1 MELKEDLKGWQV
13 VLASA
18 SPRRKELLEQIGI
31 CPQICPSNAEEK
43 KDETDPQKLVEK
55 LSSVKA
61 EDVAG
66 CFPAG
71 TLVIGADTVVSIVKD
86 GESDPVIL
94 GKPGT
99 VEKAEEMISLIQ
111 GRTHQV
117 YTGVTVILCLG
128 ADRFAETTFAE
139 KTDVEVY
146 EMAEDEIR
154 AYAASGEPLDKAGA
168 YGIQGSFAAYIKG
181 IKGDY
186 SNVVGLPLGRLK
198 AQFTRCRFYSCQGLI
213 GSPSAFFC
221 NEEDY
226 VASVIN
232 FKSCLFTGDLRK
244 IVYRVGKV
252 TIIDSQFYGFGNDY
266 FMVNNIFNK
275 IDKLTLTN
283 CKCENTDYILAD
295 NITNL
300 EIEETEF
307 LSCSGISKNI
317 KKLC

>member
-31 CPQICPSNAEEK
+31 CPQICPSN
-43 KDETDPQKLVEK
+43 
-55 LSSVKA
+55 A

-139 KTDVEVY
+139 KADVEVY

-186 SNVVGLPLGRLK
+186 SNVVGLPLGRLCHEIK
-198 AQFTRCRFYSCQGLI
+198 RLL
-213 GSPSAFFC
+213 
-221 NEEDY
+221 EE
-226 VASVIN
+226 
-232 FKSCLFTGDLRK
+232 RE
-244 IVYRVGKV
+244 
-252 TIIDSQFYGFGNDY
+252 ND
-266 FMVNNIFNK
+266 
-275 IDKLTLTN
+275 
-283 CKCENTDYILAD
+283 
-295 NITNL
+295 
-300 EIEETEF
+300 
-307 LSCSGISKNI
+307 
-317 KKLC
+317 

>member
-117 YTGVTVILCLG
+117 YTGLQKLLLQKRRMWKSMRWQKMRSGHMPQAGNLLTRQVPMGSRDPLQLISRG
-128 ADRFAETTFAE
+128 S
-139 KTDVEVY
+139 K
-146 EMAEDEIR
+146 EIT
-154 AYAASGEPLDKAGA
+154 A
-168 YGIQGSFAAYIKG
+168 
-181 IKGDY
+181 
-186 SNVVGLPLGRLK
+186 
-198 AQFTRCRFYSCQGLI
+198 
-213 GSPSAFFC
+213 
-221 NEEDY
+221 
-226 VASVIN
+226 
-232 FKSCLFTGDLRK
+232 
-244 IVYRVGKV
+244 
-252 TIIDSQFYGFGNDY
+252 
-266 FMVNNIFNK
+266 M
-275 IDKLTLTN
+275 
-283 CKCENTDYILAD
+283 
-295 NITNL
+295 
-300 EIEETEF
+300 
-307 LSCSGISKNI
+307 
-317 KKLC
+317 

>member
-86 GESDPVIL
+86 GESDPVI
-94 GKPGT
+94 
-99 VEKAEEMISLIQ
+99 SLIQ

-186 SNVVGLPLGRLK
+186 SNVVGLPLGRLCHEIK
-198 AQFTRCRFYSCQGLI
+198 RLL
-213 GSPSAFFC
+213 
-221 NEEDY
+221 EE
-226 VASVIN
+226 
-232 FKSCLFTGDLRK
+232 RE
-244 IVYRVGKV
+244 
-252 TIIDSQFYGFGNDY
+252 ND
-266 FMVNNIFNK
+266 
-275 IDKLTLTN
+275 
-283 CKCENTDYILAD
+283 
-295 NITNL
+295 
-300 EIEETEF
+300 
-307 LSCSGISKNI
+307 
-317 KKLC
+317 

>member
-66 CFPAG
+66 CF
-71 TLVIGADTVVSIVKD
+71 
-86 GESDPVIL
+86 
-94 GKPGT
+94 
-99 VEKAEEMISLIQ
+99 
-111 GRTHQV
+111 RTHQV

-128 ADRFAETTFAE
+128 ADRFAETIFAE

-186 SNVVGLPLGRLK
+186 SNVVGLPLGRLCHEIK
-198 AQFTRCRFYSCQGLI
+198 RLL
-213 GSPSAFFC
+213 
-221 NEEDY
+221 EE
-226 VASVIN
+226 
-232 FKSCLFTGDLRK
+232 RE
-244 IVYRVGKV
+244 
-252 TIIDSQFYGFGNDY
+252 ND
-266 FMVNNIFNK
+266 
-275 IDKLTLTN
+275 
-283 CKCENTDYILAD
+283 
-295 NITNL
+295 
-300 EIEETEF
+300 
-307 LSCSGISKNI
+307 
-317 KKLC
+317 

>member
-1 MELKEDLKGWQV
+1 MAGSVSICLPKTERTVGTDRYLPTDLSKQC
-13 VLASA
+13 
-18 SPRRKELLEQIGI
+18 RR
-31 CPQICPSNAEEK
+31 
-43 KDETDPQKLVEK
+43 
-55 LSSVKA
+55 KA

-186 SNVVGLPLGRLK
+186 SNVVGLPLGRLCHEIK
-198 AQFTRCRFYSCQGLI
+198 RLL
-213 GSPSAFFC
+213 
-221 NEEDY
+221 EE
-226 VASVIN
+226 
-232 FKSCLFTGDLRK
+232 RE
-244 IVYRVGKV
+244 
-252 TIIDSQFYGFGNDY
+252 ND
-266 FMVNNIFNK
+266 
-275 IDKLTLTN
+275 
-283 CKCENTDYILAD
+283 
-295 NITNL
+295 
-300 EIEETEF
+300 
-307 LSCSGISKNI
+307 
-317 KKLC
+317 